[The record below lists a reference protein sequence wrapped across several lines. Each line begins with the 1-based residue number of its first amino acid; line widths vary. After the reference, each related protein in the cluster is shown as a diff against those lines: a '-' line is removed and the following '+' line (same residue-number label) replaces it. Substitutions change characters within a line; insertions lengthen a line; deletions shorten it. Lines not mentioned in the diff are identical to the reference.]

1 MLESILPE
9 VQGSQEISKITSID
23 IPYEDDRVLFCVT
36 NHYRMFFSKANA
48 KLLYVDPEKRY
59 SFNFICFGFNRK
71 STKQTAIYYE
81 RAGMNGCLSKDIL
94 MRYVTDGIKEAKTEK
109 SDRLK
114 IVILHGLEGEV
125 CLNLR

>member
-1 MLESILPE
+1 
-9 VQGSQEISKITSID
+9 
-23 IPYEDDRVLFCVT
+23 
-36 NHYRMFFSKANA
+36 MFFSKANA